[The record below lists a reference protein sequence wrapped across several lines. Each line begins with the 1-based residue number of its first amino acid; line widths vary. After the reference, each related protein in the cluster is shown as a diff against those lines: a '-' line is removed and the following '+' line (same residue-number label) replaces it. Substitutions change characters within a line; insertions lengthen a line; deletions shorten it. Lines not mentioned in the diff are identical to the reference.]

1 MILEEGDLVALKEF
15 YYLSPEK
22 RHKSLAIVIE
32 AQWKQ
37 CRIRTIYNGRP
48 WWVQNNELKLLSGG
62 SKSISKKV

>member
-15 YYLSPEK
+15 YLMSPGK

-37 CRIRTIYNGRP
+37 SRIHTIYNGMT
-48 WWVQNNELKLLSGG
+48 WWVQNDELKLLSGG
-62 SKSISKKV
+62 TRSNIKKV